1 MVEPAPIAWS
11 RLSEHRRE
19 IAARFGNVYALPI
32 AKRVQ
37 STVLDHLPRGPGL
50 QILEVGAGGRTLE
63 KAIRARSQDVRY
75 ESMDIDLSTAQ
86 DYYDLDSVPSGYDA
100 IVAIEVVE
108 HLDAEAIP
116 AWLTLLADK
125 LRPGGRLILSTP
137 NVYHPPAYLRDATH
151 RTPLAYDELAGLVEA
166 AGLEAKAIFRIFSG
180 PLLRRVGTQIL
191 FGWLFRMLGL
201 DYAKHVV
208 LIADKPEQPSRS

>member
-1 MVEPAPIAWS
+1 MVERAPIAWS
-11 RLSEHRRE
+11 RLSEHRRKV
-19 IAARFGNVYALPI
+19 AVRFGTVYALPV

-37 STVLDHLPRGPGL
+37 TAVLEHLPRGGK
-50 QILEVGAGGRTLE
+50 ILEVGAGGRTLE
-63 KAIRARSQDVRY
+63 KAIRARDPDARY
-75 ESMDIDLSTAQ
+75 ESMDIDLTTAQ
-86 DYYDLDSVPSGYDA
+86 DYYDLESIPEGYDA
-100 IVAIEVVE
+100 IIAIEVVE
-108 HLDAEAIP
+108 HLEAETIP
-116 AWLTLLADK
+116 PWLALLAKK

-166 AGLEAKAIFRIFSG
+166 AGLEAKAIYRIFSG
-180 PLLRRVGTQIL
+180 SLMRRLGTQVL

-208 LIADKPEQPSRS
+208 LIADKPG